1 MMKTFKNAASLIV
14 AVSLIGLILIE
25 QRAYQQSWS
34 GNAVAP
40 AVTSADTSSAVASFA
55 PGAETIVMK

>member
-1 MMKTFKNAASLIV
+1 MKAFKNAASLIV

-40 AVTSADTSSAVASFA
+40 AASADTGSVAAAFA
-55 PGAETIVMK
+55 PGIETIVMK

>member
-1 MMKTFKNAASLIV
+1 MKTIKNVASLVV

-34 GNAVAP
+34 GNAVAS
-40 AVTSADTSSAVASFA
+40 AASADTSSVTASFA